1 MNLVLVGYRG
11 TGKTSVANELG
22 RRMARPV
29 ISLDRQMVDRAGK
42 PIPEIVAERGW
53 TGFRDL
59 EQELCAHYASL
70 DELILDCGGG
80 VVERDANVRALR
92 QNGKLVWLR
101 AEVDTIVARI
111 ETDTGRPS
119 LTAKGFL
126 EEVAEVLDRR
136 TPLYRGAAHLE
147 VVTDHRDIPEIAR
160 EICTWFGAQGNR
172 P

>member
-11 TGKTSVANELG
+11 TGKSTVASELS

-29 ISLDRQMVDRAGK
+29 ISLDRRIVERAGK

-53 TGFRDL
+53 AGFRDL
-59 EQELCAHYASL
+59 EQQICTEYAGL

-80 VVERDANVRALR
+80 VVEREANVQALR

-111 ETDTGRPS
+111 QNDTERPS

-136 TPLYRGAAHLE
+136 TRLYRGAAHLE
-147 VVTDHRDIPEIAR
+147 VATDGRDVSDIAR
-160 EICTWFGAQGNR
+160 EISTWFDAQAGR
-172 P
+172 S